1 MNQIDILTS
10 FETLR
15 KTGFGARFYK
25 VDLHFHTPASEDARG
40 INKYGFNPYQKKTG
54 GINKTK
60 DMETASAENDKILA
74 DARQLAAIIVQRFVE
89 EKLSLVV
96 ITDHNA
102 IGTIWLD
109 SETDESIMDLRALT
123 WYEIIDDEAQ
133 KINAQAGKPVLTIL
147 PGVEIS
153 NCGIHLLA
161 IFPAQKPRRAAHF
174 IICDLLNEIGF
185 AIEEWGKNPETGR
198 RSVFDSIELVTQK
211 GGIAIPAH
219 IDGAEQA
226 LLELFELTS
235 DNMENI
241 LKNEKLFAVEIVK
254 PEKFKIA
261 DTKKNITI
269 KNSIDKLRADRNLNS
284 LAFLQ
289 GSDAHDLV
297 NIGKRYSFIK
307 MTAPTFNGLFNALK
321 IPSSRVRISDE
332 HQQTE
337 NGLFIFGLE
346 IDNNF
351 FGKQVIRFNRHLNCI
366 SGKKE
371 SGKTYLF
378 NLMQAAVN
386 LTIPIDDGS
395 IRLFMEKIEKKIS
408 GYYVFVRD
416 KNNETIELYSI
427 NIENKSAERIEDAK
441 AIENFVK
448 PKFYQPGKI
457 DELISVP
464 EKLNEFL
471 IKHFGEATAKN
482 AENFN
487 KIFAIPGF
495 LESQSEQLMRVEIKN
510 NMYELSLNIDYGLG
524 LKNVKFVDFF
534 KLNNSLKRCVMMAV
548 LIIGEQFGPV
558 TIDAPEDYLD
568 NYDVSQF
575 LVPIIKKY
583 KDFQQVN
590 LFSSNPVLS
599 VNSDPENYIILEM
612 ETNKIKT
619 VHSGF
624 AIDDYEKKN
633 LAIDIFEGGFKS
645 FKRRKD
651 RYGGM

>member
-1 MNQIDILTS
+1 
-10 FETLR
+10 
-15 KTGFGARFYK
+15 
-25 VDLHFHTPASEDARG
+25 
-40 INKYGFNPYQKKTG
+40 
-54 GINKTK
+54 
-60 DMETASAENDKILA
+60 
-74 DARQLAAIIVQRFVE
+74 
-89 EKLSLVV
+89 
-96 ITDHNA
+96 
-102 IGTIWLD
+102 
-109 SETDESIMDLRALT
+109 
-123 WYEIIDDEAQ
+123 
-133 KINAQAGKPVLTIL
+133 
-147 PGVEIS
+147 
-153 NCGIHLLA
+153 
-161 IFPAQKPRRAAHF
+161 
-174 IICDLLNEIGF
+174 
-185 AIEEWGKNPETGR
+185 
-198 RSVFDSIELVTQK
+198 
-211 GGIAIPAH
+211 
-219 IDGAEQA
+219 
-226 LLELFELTS
+226 
-235 DNMENI
+235 
-241 LKNEKLFAVEIVK
+241 
-254 PEKFKIA
+254 
-261 DTKKNITI
+261 
-269 KNSIDKLRADRNLNS
+269 
-284 LAFLQ
+284 
-289 GSDAHDLV
+289 
-297 NIGKRYSFIK
+297 
-307 MTAPTFNGLFNALK
+307 MTAPTFNGLFNAIK

-395 IRLFMEKIEKKIS
+395 IRLFIERIEKKIS

-448 PKFYQPGKI
+448 PKFFQPGKI
-457 DELISVP
+457 DELISVQ

-471 IKHFGEATAKN
+471 IKHFGEATVKN

-510 NMYELSLNIDYGLG
+510 NMYELSLNMDYGLG
-524 LKNVKFVDFF
+524 LKNVKYVDFF

-548 LIIGEQFGPV
+548 LIIGEHFGPA

-583 KDFQQVN
+583 KDFQQLN

-651 RYGGM
+651 RYEGNVAES